1 MEKENNNQR
10 NKKIGIIIIIA
21 IIIVIS
27 IICIIGYNIFKD
39 DQKEPVSENTTQ
51 EKVISGSGKK
61 SDSVG
66 NELTAI
72 DSTTKSKTRKKMEDY
87 EVVGTI
93 EIPKTKLKC
102 NVLDEVTK
110 RSIEIAVAKIYTTEG
125 LNKPGNTV
133 IYGHNYRNN
142 LFFSKNNELEVGD
155 KFYITD
161 EEGNKISYRITDK
174 FITTSTDTSFYAR
187 TAEETGG
194 KAEVTLSTC
203 TDDASTTDRRLIIIG
218 LEE

>member
-1 MEKENNNQR
+1 MENNNQR
-10 NKKIGIIIIIA
+10 NKRIGIILIVSIIIIIIA
-21 IIIVIS
+21 L
-27 IICIIGYNIFKD
+27 CIIGYKMFQDEKN
-39 DQKEPVSENTTQ
+39 EATPEETTP

-61 SDSVG
+61 TDSVG

-72 DSTTKSKTRKKMEDY
+72 ESTTQSREKRKMEDY
-87 EVVGTI
+87 EIIGTL

-133 IYGHNYRNN
+133 IYGHNYRND
-142 LFFSKNNELEVGD
+142 LFFSKNDELEVGD

-161 EEGNKISYRITDK
+161 EEGNKISYKITDK
-174 FITTSTDTSFYAR
+174 FITTSTDTSFYTR
-187 TAEETGG
+187 TAEDTGG
-194 KAEVTLSTC
+194 KAEATLSTC
-203 TDDASTTDRRLIIIG
+203 TDDASQTDRRLIIMG
-218 LEE
+218 RAE

>member
-1 MEKENNNQR
+1 MENNNQR
-10 NKKIGIIIIIA
+10 NKRIGIILIVSIIIIIIA
-21 IIIVIS
+21 L
-27 IICIIGYNIFKD
+27 CIIGYKMFQDEKN
-39 DQKEPVSENTTQ
+39 EATAEETTP

-61 SDSVG
+61 TDSVG

-72 DSTTKSKTRKKMEDY
+72 ESKTQSREKRKMEDY
-87 EVVGTI
+87 EIIGTL

-133 IYGHNYRNN
+133 IYGHNYRND
-142 LFFSKNNELEVGD
+142 LFFSKNDELEVGD

-161 EEGNKISYRITDK
+161 DEGNKLSYKITDK
-174 FITTSTDTSFYAR
+174 FITTSTDTSFYTK

-203 TDDASTTDRRLIIIG
+203 TDDASSTDRRLIIVG
-218 LEE
+218 VEE